1 MRKKIFPNI
10 LRARTRTIFPL
21 WDPDPDFVSLFIPSI
36 YSQLNQPSLL
46 VCLPV
51 SRGPCQMS
59 NQPAHTKL
67 VEHRLAPL
75 PHLPRTSSGRTA
87 SQAPLQLTQHHT
99 FILPHRGRF
108 PVSQL
113 IAACLPALAIN
124 VNHSEQP
131 APHPR
136 PCSALRRNSE

>member
-21 WDPDPDFVSLFIPSI
+21 WDPDPDFVSLFTPSI

-46 VCLPV
+46 VCLPG

-75 PHLPRTSSGRTA
+75 PHLPQDQLRKDCKPGTSTAYSASHIYSTTQRKISCFSVNCSLLACSGYQCQPLRTTCPSPQTLLCP
-87 SQAPLQLTQHHT
+87 QEEL
-99 FILPHRGRF
+99 
-108 PVSQL
+108 
-113 IAACLPALAIN
+113 
-124 VNHSEQP
+124 
-131 APHPR
+131 
-136 PCSALRRNSE
+136 